1 MLTPHNP
8 HTRPCLVPSN
18 ATHMSDMLM
27 RTGYLL
33 KMQMYDEWQM
43 HTMQHIIA
51 GSFVRAVSRIAA
63 VPYAAA

>member
-1 MLTPHNP
+1 
-8 HTRPCLVPSN
+8 
-18 ATHMSDMLM
+18 MSDMLM